1 MKTQERKKAALVL
14 KKESNLFTVVQENQN
29 TGWELMPIKDSQD
42 IPITIINYVNNT
54 QNEILIDSNSI
65 DKKFAI
71 DPYIIKYQPKSI
83 LCNPILKHGQLMGI
97 IYLEN
102 RLTTGA
108 FTPERL
114 KVLKLLSSQAAISL
128 ENAELYEKVGR
139 KKSPLELRS

>member
-1 MKTQERKKAALVL
+1 M
-14 KKESNLFTVVQENQN
+14 FTVVQENQN
-29 TGWELMPIKDSQD
+29 TGWELIPIKDSQD
-42 IPITIINYVNNT
+42 IPINIINYVNNT

-65 DKKFAI
+65 DKKFAV

-83 LCNPILKHGQLMGI
+83 LCNPILKHGQLIGI

-128 ENAELYEKVGR
+128 ENAELYEKLEE
-139 KKSPLELRS
+139 KSRH